1 MAIADLYQYILL
13 FVLIGMVL
21 GIGVLVLDKFMATSG
36 MSNNSIETING
47 TINALKPVSTS
58 WLPIIITVAV
68 LAVILS
74 LIVGAFANKTG

>member
-68 LAVILS
+68 LAVILT